1 MEAKAIASSVTFSD
15 KGRRDVALCF
25 IYGLL
30 NPFFGQKNGDTTV
43 TLASPV
49 YKFKNILFHYCL
61 DRLGDT
67 ACSSKTHEIESA
79 CNVDTKAAA

>member
-1 MEAKAIASSVTFSD
+1 MSLFVLFTDYKIRSSG
-15 KGRRDVALCF
+15 K
-25 IYGLL
+25 
-30 NPFFGQKNGDTTV
+30 KNGDTTV

-49 YKFKNILFHYCL
+49 YKFKNMLFHYCL